1 MKILAVNGSP
11 RKNWNTGT
19 LLRKCMEGA
28 TSQGAE
34 TEFIHLYNLNF
45 KGCQSCFSCKTID
58 GKSYGKCARKDDIT
72 SILERVRDADGIILG
87 SPVYLGAVTG
97 AMRSFLERLVFPYVV
112 YDGVSTLF
120 PRKINIGFIYTMN
133 LTESAVQRGRLGL
146 DKHISA
152 TEMILQL
159 VFGASESLLVTDTYQ
174 FDDYSKVF
182 APRFDAEQKAK
193 RRREVFPLDCQKAF
207 EMGVRFAKA
216 SGAS

>member
-1 MKILAVNGSP
+1 
-11 RKNWNTGT
+11 
-19 LLRKCMEGA
+19 
-28 TSQGAE
+28 
-34 TEFIHLYNLNF
+34 
-45 KGCQSCFSCKTID
+45 
-58 GKSYGKCARKDDIT
+58 
-72 SILERVRDADGIILG
+72 
-87 SPVYLGAVTG
+87 
-97 AMRSFLERLVFPYVV
+97 
-112 YDGVSTLF
+112 
-120 PRKINIGFIYTMN
+120 MN